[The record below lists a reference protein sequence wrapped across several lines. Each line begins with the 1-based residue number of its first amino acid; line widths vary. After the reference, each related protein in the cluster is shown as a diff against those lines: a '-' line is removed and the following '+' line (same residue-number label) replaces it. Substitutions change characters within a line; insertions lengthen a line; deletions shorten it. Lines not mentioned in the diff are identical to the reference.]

1 MLDLIMSKSKT
12 EQVLTVSTGA
22 QPDAKIDNEWSY
34 IFEGDIVVE
43 DYPSVEDVLGIL
55 GYDKSTSIIKDP
67 LEYVK
72 QIKKLADLSSKILKT
87 IDDNL

>member
-1 MLDLIMSKSKT
+1 MSKSKT
-12 EQVLTVSTGA
+12 EQVLTVSTGV

-34 IFEGDIVVE
+34 TFEGDIVVE
-43 DYPSVEDVLGIL
+43 DYPSVGDVLDIL
-55 GYDKSTSIIKDP
+55 GYDKSTSMIKDP